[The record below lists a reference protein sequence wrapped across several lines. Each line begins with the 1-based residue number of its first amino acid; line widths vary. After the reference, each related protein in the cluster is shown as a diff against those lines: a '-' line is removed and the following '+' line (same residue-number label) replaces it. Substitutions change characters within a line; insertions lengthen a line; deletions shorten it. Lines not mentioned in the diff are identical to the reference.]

1 MKSMNVLSLSPQ
13 SVRLTRHRQAVLAT
27 IAAHPIHRTAAEVY
41 AAMQSTQPHI
51 AFATVYNA
59 LHYLVQ
65 ARLIAEVRR
74 PDGVIAYDR
83 NTAPHDHI
91 ICRRCGR
98 LDDVAPLAQPW
109 PGGVPYAGV
118 TAHTG
123 YLVEGHRVE
132 YVGLC
137 PQCRATPALP

>member
-1 MKSMNVLSLSPQ
+1 MNALPAPQ
-13 SVRLTRHRQAVLAT
+13 HTARLTRHRQAVLDT
-27 IAAHPIHRTAAEVY
+27 IAAQSAHLTAAEVY
-41 AAMQSTQPHI
+41 EAVQHAQPHI

-59 LHYLVQ
+59 LHYLVR

-98 LDDVAPLAQPW
+98 LDDVELAAQQW
-109 PGGVPYAGV
+109 TGGPNYATV
-118 TAHTG
+118 AARTG

-132 YVGLC
+132 YIGLC
-137 PQCRATPALP
+137 PRCRIAIESR

>member
-1 MKSMNVLSLSPQ
+1 MLYNEHMNALPAPQ
-13 SVRLTRHRQAVLAT
+13 HSARLTRHRQAVFDT
-27 IAAHPIHRTAAEVY
+27 IAAQSAHLTAAEIYEAV
-41 AAMQSTQPHI
+41 QHTQPHI

-59 LHYLVQ
+59 LHYLVH

-98 LDDVAPLAQPW
+98 LDDVELVAQQWSSGPN
-109 PGGVPYAGV
+109 
-118 TAHTG
+118 
-123 YLVEGHRVE
+123 
-132 YVGLC
+132 
-137 PQCRATPALP
+137 

>member
-1 MKSMNVLSLSPQ
+1 MNGMHTSQ
-13 SVRLTRHRQAVLAT
+13 QDVRLTRHRRAVLAT
-27 IAAHPIHRTAAEVY
+27 VAAQPVHLTAAEVY

-59 LHYLVQ
+59 LHYLVHAQ
-65 ARLIAEVRR
+65 LIAEVRR

-98 LDDVAPLAQPW
+98 LDDVAPVTQQRPDGTLYT
-109 PGGVPYAGV
+109 GVA
-118 TAHTG
+118 ANTG

-137 PQCRATPALP
+137 PQCRAISDAR

>member
-1 MKSMNVLSLSPQ
+1 
-13 SVRLTRHRQAVLAT
+13 
-27 IAAHPIHRTAAEVY
+27 
-41 AAMQSTQPHI
+41 MQSSQPHI

-59 LHYLVQ
+59 LHYLVHV
-65 ARLIAEVRR
+65 RLIAEVRR

-98 LDDVAPLAQPW
+98 LDDVVPVAQQW
-109 PGGVPYAGV
+109 PEGVPYATV
-118 TAHTG
+118 AARTG
-123 YLVEGHRVE
+123 YLVERHRVE

-137 PQCRATPALP
+137 PACRATPDTS